1 MTYDMRA
8 VTQPKSDQIN
18 ADDLIAGPMTIKIRD
33 VKITPGTEQPVS
45 IFFEGS
51 DKAYRPCKTMGRM
64 MSAPNLWG
72 ADAKQYIGRSLTLY
86 RDADVK
92 WGGMAVGG
100 IRISHMSH
108 IDAPVKL
115 AIAESKAK
123 RKIHTVQPLSADV
136 IDAAAKWTADYI
148 GKIASVTSLDELK
161 GLETLDANVKAVAKL
176 EANRPDLYQQIAKA
190 TANIADGFVSQAGSG
205 EATTLADALDAIAK
219 APDADAVNAIVTGN
233 LNSLPVADRDTLLAA
248 GNARIGEM
256 EGDD

>member
-1 MTYDMRA
+1 MTADMTA
-8 VTQPKSDQIN
+8 VIQPKSDQIN
-18 ADDLIAGPMTIKIRD
+18 ADDLIAGPRTIRISEVR
-33 VKITPGTEQPVS
+33 ISPGTEQPVS
-45 IFFEGS
+45 IYFDGS
-51 DKAYRPCKTMGRM
+51 DKAFRPCKS
-64 MSAPNLWG
+64 MSRVMVAVWG
-72 ADAKQYIGRSLTLY
+72 PDAKQYVGRSLTLY

-108 IDAPVKL
+108 MENTMTMALTATKG
-115 AIAESKAK
+115 S
-123 RKIHTVQPLSADV
+123 RKPYKVQPLSADV

-161 GLETLDANVKAVAKL
+161 ALETLDANVKAVAKL

-190 TANIADGFVSQAGSG
+190 TANIADGFVSQAGNG

-219 APDADAVNAIVTGN
+219 ATDADAVTAIVRGN
-233 LNSLPVADRDTLLAA
+233 LDGLSDTDRDTLVAA
-248 GNARIGEM
+248 GNARVGEM